1 MNTNL
6 KLTDAQMIDLL
17 GGTVAVAKKLRLSP
31 AAVTQWTLVGIPLN
45 RLVFL
50 AAEIEKQ
57 SHGLVTRQDMFPKLA
72 LYVWPDLIPK
82 PNAFV
87 ERI

>member
-6 KLTDAQMIDLL
+6 KLTDAQMIDLC
-17 GGTVAVAKKLRLSP
+17 GGTNAVAKRLGIAP
-31 AAVTQWTLVGIPLN
+31 AAVTQWKLRGIPLT

-57 SHGLVTRQDMFPKLA
+57 SHGLITRQDMFPKLA
-72 LYVWPDLIPK
+72 GFVWPELLPK
-82 PNAFV
+82 SNVFLD
-87 ERI
+87 RI

>member
-6 KLTDAQMIDLL
+6 KLTDSQMIDLL
-17 GGTVAVAKKLRLSP
+17 GGTVAVANKLRLSP
-31 AAVTQWTLVGIPLN
+31 AAVTQWKLNGIPLT

-72 LYVWPDLIPK
+72 TFVWPEIVPK
-82 PNAFV
+82 SNTFI

>member
-31 AAVTQWTLVGIPLN
+31 SAITQWKLVGIPLN

-82 PNAFV
+82 QNAFV

>member
-1 MNTNL
+1 MKTNL
-6 KLTDAQMIDLL
+6 KLTDSQMIDLL

-31 AAVTQWTLVGIPLN
+31 SAITQWKLVGIPLN

-72 LYVWPDLIPK
+72 LYVWPELVPK
-82 PNAFV
+82 NNSFV